1 MFFTGFLTVGGYLM
15 KLILVY
21 GDSLFCGGNASQKD
35 RHFFDDCWP
44 NVLASSLKDLSV
56 YEN

>member
-1 MFFTGFLTVGGYLM
+1 M